1 MKNAATTATKTNT
14 DFLSPTAIPAL
25 GTVAM
30 MTPVTT

>member
-1 MKNAATTATKTNT
+1 MKNTASAATKTNR

-30 MTPVTT
+30 LTSR